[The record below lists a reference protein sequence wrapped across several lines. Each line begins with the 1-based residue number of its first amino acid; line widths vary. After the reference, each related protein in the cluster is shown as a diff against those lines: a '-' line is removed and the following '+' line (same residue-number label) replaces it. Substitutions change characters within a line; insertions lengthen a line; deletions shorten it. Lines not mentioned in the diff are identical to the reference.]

1 MGHAHIAEIIAFT
14 ILTANWKPLKM
25 KKEKKNKTSLKRGA
39 AFVLDLGTRVHKDK
53 KKEENKFNC
62 RKKED

>member
-1 MGHAHIAEIIAFT
+1 
-14 ILTANWKPLKM
+14 M
-25 KKEKKNKTSLKRGA
+25 KKEKKNKASLKRGA
-39 AFVLDLGTRVHKDK
+39 SFVLDLGTRVYKDK

>member
-1 MGHAHIAEIIAFT
+1 MDHVPIAETIVST
-14 ILTANWKPLKM
+14 ILTENWKPLKM
-25 KKEKKNKTSLKRGA
+25 KKEKKNKASLKRGA